1 MTVKVMVLALGI
13 AGAGAGTAAVCW
25 TDSASAGCGT
35 AAGDNGLPRSGS
47 APNKITNP
55 KSMPESVPA
64 TIGMTIPR
72 RCFLGVG
79 FKGLVRSSA
88 FINRAKARI
97 SISA

>member
-1 MTVKVMVLALGI
+1 
-13 AGAGAGTAAVCW
+13 
-25 TDSASAGCGT
+25 
-35 AAGDNGLPRSGS
+35 
-47 APNKITNP
+47 
-55 KSMPESVPA
+55 MPESVPA